1 MKHLILFVLFS
12 LSAVVS
18 SCSKNEDTSDLSSIA
33 GKWKWIESKGGFAGG
48 TKTPASTGKI
58 INLQIS
64 NTQVKKYENGILIAA
79 HAYTIESLPSIFGG
93 EKPTL
98 VYDNNEKQSYEII
111 GNQLNLNDE
120 CHDCYVSKFVKEE
133 N

>member
-1 MKHLILFVLFS
+1 MKHITLFVLFS
-12 LSAVVS
+12 LTALLS
-18 SCSKNEDTSDLSSIA
+18 SCSKNEDTSDLSSIT
-33 GKWKWIESKGGFAGG
+33 GKWKWIESKGGITGG
-48 TKTPASTGKI
+48 TETPASTGKI

-64 NTQVKKYENGILIAA
+64 SNQVKKYENGILIAT
-79 HAYTIESLPSIFGG
+79 HSYTIQSLPSIFGG

-98 VYDNNEKQSYEII
+98 VYDNEEKQSYELI

-120 CHDCYVSKFVKEE
+120 CNDCYVHKYVKEE